1 MNVGAY
7 WYSDKIVLRMYGARE
22 VDESS
27 APGLHAMVAELAANA
42 GVPKPRVAVIPEE
55 APNAFATGRN
65 PEHAVVAVTDG
76 IMRLLSPEE
85 LRGVLNLVYENR
97 RSEAL
102 QKESRILPGKPAVY
116 QDIQGNIGARIIP
129 AGLEE
134 GRLPCPAWACHEH
147 NREKVGSFPYSF
159 FKSSRDIHGASD

>member
-1 MNVGAY
+1 MQDSHAAGKACCHVAHLP
-7 WYSDKIVLRMYGARE
+7 KLVRAR
-22 VDESS
+22 
-27 APGLHAMVAELAANA
+27 
-42 GVPKPRVAVIPEE
+42 K
-55 APNAFATGRN
+55 
-65 PEHAVVAVTDG
+65 PEHAR
-76 IMRLLSPEE
+76 RLLFIHKSLDVRKE

-102 QKESRILPGKPAVY
+102 QKESRILPGKPAVF
-116 QDIQGNIGARIIP
+116 QDIQGNIGTRIIP